1 MVVAA
6 LFDLEVILLT
16 ENGFTRDK
24 IGNKIPTYDELVIL
38 ASELPITRNE
48 YYTAGQNNI
57 ELARA
62 IIVHPFE
69 YDGQKL
75 IEIDNTTYSVTRA
88 YKINNEEIEL
98 YLTQRVGR

>member
-1 MVVAA
+1 MVFN
-6 LFDLEVILLT
+6 LFDLEIILLT
-16 ENGFTRDK
+16 ENGFKHDK
-24 IGNKIPTYDELVIL
+24 IGNKIPTYAKNALL
-38 ASELPITRNE
+38 ARELPITRNE

-75 IEIDNTTYSVTRA
+75 IEIDNTTYSVTRT
-88 YKINNEEIEL
+88 YKRNNEEIEL
-98 YLTQRVGR
+98 YLTQRVGW

>member
-1 MVVAA
+1 M
-6 LFDLEVILLT
+6 FDVEINLLT

-24 IGNKIPTYDELVIL
+24 IGNKIPTYAKNALL
-38 ASELPITRNE
+38 ARELPITRNE

-57 ELARA
+57 ELSRA

-75 IEIDNTTYSVTRA
+75 IEIDNATYSVTRT
-88 YKINNEEIEL
+88 YKRNNEEIEL
-98 YLTQRVGR
+98 YLTLRLGR

>member
-1 MVVAA
+1 M
-6 LFDLEVILLT
+6 FDVEIALLT

-24 IGNKIPTYDELVIL
+24 IGNKIPTYEKNALL
-38 ASELPITRNE
+38 ARELPITRNE

-57 ELARA
+57 ELSRA

-88 YKINNEEIEL
+88 YKRNNEEIEL

>member
-1 MVVAA
+1 M
-6 LFDLEVILLT
+6 FDVEIALLT

-24 IGNKIPTYDELVIL
+24 IGNKIPTYSKDALL
-38 ASELPITRNE
+38 ARELPITRNE

-57 ELARA
+57 ELSRA

-75 IEIDNTTYSVTRA
+75 IEIDNTTYSVTRT
-88 YKINNEEIEL
+88 YKRNNEEIEL

>member
-1 MVVAA
+1 MLK
-6 LFDLEVILLT
+6 LFDVEIALLT

-24 IGNKIPTYDELVIL
+24 IGNKIPTYAKNALL
-38 ASELPITRNE
+38 ARELPITRNE

-69 YDGQKL
+69 YEGQKL
-75 IEIDNTTYSVTRA
+75 VEIDNTTYSVTRT
-88 YKINNEEIEL
+88 YKRNNEEIEL
-98 YLTQRVGR
+98 YLTQRMGR

>member
-1 MVVAA
+1 M
-6 LFDLEVILLT
+6 FDVEIALLT

-24 IGNKIPTYDELVIL
+24 IGNKIPTYAKNTLF

-48 YYTAGQNNI
+48 YYTAGQNNV
-57 ELARA
+57 ELSRA

-75 IEIDNTTYSVTRA
+75 VEIDNTTYSVTRT
-88 YKINNEEIEL
+88 YKRNNEEIEL

>member
-1 MVVAA
+1 M
-6 LFDLEVILLT
+6 FDVEINLLT

-24 IGNKIPTYDELVIL
+24 IGNKIPTYVKNALL
-38 ASELPITRNE
+38 ARELPITRNE

-57 ELARA
+57 ELSRA

-75 IEIDNTTYSVTRA
+75 IEIDNTTYSVTRT
-88 YKINNEEIEL
+88 YKRNNEEIEL

>member
-1 MVVAA
+1 M
-6 LFDLEVILLT
+6 FDVEINLLT

-24 IGNKIPTYDELVIL
+24 IGNKIPTYSKDELL
-38 ASELPITRNE
+38 ARELPITRNE

-75 IEIDNTTYSVTRA
+75 IEIDNTTYSVTRT
-88 YKINNEEIEL
+88 YKRNNEEIEL

>member
-1 MVVAA
+1 MVFD
-6 LFDLEVILLT
+6 LFDLEIILLT

-24 IGNKIPTYDELVIL
+24 IGNKIPIYAKNALL

-75 IEIDNTTYSVTRA
+75 VEIDNTTYSVTRA
-88 YKINNEEIEL
+88 YKRNNEEIEL

>member
-1 MVVAA
+1 MFK
-6 LFDLEVILLT
+6 LFDVEVILLT

-24 IGNKIPTYDELVIL
+24 IGNKIPTYAKNALL

-75 IEIDNTTYSVTRA
+75 IEIDNTTYSVTRT
-88 YKINNEEIEL
+88 YKRNNEEIEI

>member
-1 MVVAA
+1 MVFE
-6 LFDLEVILLT
+6 LFDLEIILLT

-24 IGNKIPTYDELVIL
+24 IGNKIPTYAKNALL
-38 ASELPITRNE
+38 ARELPITRNE

-57 ELARA
+57 ELSRA

-69 YDGQKL
+69 YEGQKL
-75 IEIDNTTYSVTRA
+75 VEIDNTTYSVMRM
-88 YKINNEEIEL
+88 YKRNNEEIEL

>member
-1 MVVAA
+1 MKQM
-6 LFDLEVILLT
+6 FDVEINLLT

-24 IGNKIPTYDELVIL
+24 IGNKIPTYAKNTLL
-38 ASELPITRNE
+38 ASELQITRNE

-75 IEIDNTTYSVTRA
+75 VEIDNTTYSVTRA
-88 YKINNEEIEL
+88 YKRNNEEIEL

>member
-1 MVVAA
+1 MVFN
-6 LFDLEVILLT
+6 LFDLEIILLK

-24 IGNKIPTYDELVIL
+24 IGNKIPTYAKNALL
-38 ASELPITRNE
+38 ARELPITRNE

-75 IEIDNTTYSVTRA
+75 IEIDNTTYSVTRT
-88 YKINNEEIEL
+88 YKRNNEEIEL
-98 YLTQRVGR
+98 YLTQRMGR

>member
-1 MVVAA
+1 MVFD
-6 LFDLEVILLT
+6 LFDLEIILLT

-24 IGNKIPTYDELVIL
+24 IGNKITIYAKNALL

-75 IEIDNTTYSVTRA
+75 IEIDNTTYSVTRT
-88 YKINNEEIEL
+88 YKRNNEEIEL